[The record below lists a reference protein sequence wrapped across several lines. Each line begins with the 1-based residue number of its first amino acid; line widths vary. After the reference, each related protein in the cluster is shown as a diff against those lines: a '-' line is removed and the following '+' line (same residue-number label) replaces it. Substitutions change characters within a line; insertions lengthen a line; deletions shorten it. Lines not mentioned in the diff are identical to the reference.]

1 MKFYKINEL
10 ISRLEQQAL
19 RNVFSAIRDL
29 NLDYIKHY
37 ILQHNW
43 YTL

>member
-1 MKFYKINEL
+1 MYKNNKL

-19 RNVFSAIRDL
+19 RNHFYTIKDL
-29 NLDYIKHY
+29 NPDYIKHY
-37 ILQHNW
+37 ILQHQW